1 MSTAVNTDPASAA
14 GKGEAQTLPPS
25 PEVAD
30 NPIVAVPPAPTPIVT
45 PPPASEPAN
54 KKPAEKPADVTGDIA
69 KQLLSGEFDT
79 DAAPKEKPAGTTE
92 AAPAPAAP
100 DLNIELPDVPHP
112 MDDED
117 DPRDSDIDG
126 RASEKTRT
134 AFDRLRGR
142 LRSARE
148 EGQFGSMII
157 NVAQTNGLDPDTVGS
172 LITLAARA
180 KTGDAKAAEQLQGVL
195 GKLGIKPAPVAAPAV
210 DAETMLLVE
219 AQKVYQKLFADD
231 VESADIAE
239 STARAK
245 AKLIAEENLKLRA
258 LSQPVTA
265 ETSSRQPERQPE
277 RQAQPTGL
285 NPMESA
291 ANDRVNALVSK
302 YAEAYTAKGADFKPV
317 LEAAR
322 ALIVAKAKAE
332 GPINPLYWDYE
343 FAQAVRKVQ
352 AQNVV
357 KQTKPQTRTDG
368 LRPSSESAGGGKPA
382 GDFRADIV
390 GKMLSGNI

>member
-45 PPPASEPAN
+45 PPPAPEPAN
-54 KKPAEKPADVTGDIA
+54 KKPAEKPVDVTGDIA

-79 DAAPKEKPAGTTE
+79 DAATKEKPAGTTE

-112 MDDED
+112 MDDDD

-148 EGQFGSMII
+148 EGQFGAMLI

-172 LITLAARA
+172 LITFAARA

-195 GKLGIKPAPVAAPAV
+195 TKLGIKPATLAAPAV

-219 AQKVYQKLFADD
+219 AQKVYQKLFAED

-245 AKLIAEENLKLRA
+245 SKQIAEENLKLRA

-265 ETSSRQPERQPE
+265 ETSPRQPERQPE
-277 RQAQPTGL
+277 RQAPTGL

-291 ANDRVNALVSK
+291 ASDSVNTLVSQ
-302 YAEAYTAKGADFKPV
+302 YTAAYKAKGADFAPV
-317 LEAAR
+317 LVAAR
-322 ALIVAKAKAE
+322 ALIVAKATAE
-332 GPINPLYWDYE
+332 GPINPLYWGYE

-352 AQNVV
+352 AQNVA
-357 KQTKPQTRTDG
+357 KQTKPQTRTDA